1 MKYLILHADGMADLA
16 CPELGGKTPLQAA
29 ATPHLDQIAQRGEV
43 GLLSLPSEA
52 EPAGS
57 DVTSVA
63 VLGYDPKKYYPG
75 PGPLEAAGLGVTVG
89 EQDVVFRCTMVTV
102 RGESASGS
110 KDRATDI
117 KKLGPHV
124 VMEDATAGLIDT
136 EQARELLEAV
146 NEQLGSEIAFSSTP
160 VPAIGISWSG
170 SEENRARRVSILSS
184 WSAGRLPMR
193 CRPAMAPTCCA
204 RLWTRRFSFCATIR

>member
-29 ATPHLDQIAQRGEV
+29 ATPNLDQIAQRGEV

-52 EPAGS
+52 GAAGS

-102 RGESASGS
+102 RGEAASGS

-124 VMEDATAGLIDT
+124 LMEDATPP
-136 EQARELLEAV
+136 V
-146 NEQLGSEIAFSSTP
+146 SSTR
-160 VPAIGISWSG
+160 S
-170 SEENRARRVSILSS
+170 RLVSCLK
-184 WSAGRLPMR
+184 R
-193 CRPAMAPTCCA
+193 
-204 RLWTRRFSFCATIR
+204 